1 MVTEGTV
8 DEAIYNMQERKA
20 QMNAAILDND
30 DDVKPKSKATEK
42 REEKKE
48 INSMLQN
55 AMEKFLSSPVPK

>member
-1 MVTEGTV
+1 MTEGTV

-30 DDVKPKSKATEK
+30 YAVKPKSKVTEK
-42 REEKKE
+42 REEKEE

>member
-30 DDVKPKSKATEK
+30 YDVKPKSKATEK